1 MQKKIIIA
9 GIILAIAL
17 GLLISSHIRLFG
29 ENYGTGLSLNTE
41 TRKAT
46 YYGHYAGKGKKY
58 LYGDGDEL
66 MNRVYITSW
75 LPDENSMEISFYG
88 QFYFNQY
95 YQYFVIAGSPIFFL
109 GQYAW
114 VVKYIDSN
122 KKWHTII
129 NGINGW
135 YDRNIVTEL
144 HGQIGGNLPNMIY
157 RKISD
162 WTIVGKYAQPHNI
175 WGDNTWTCFVDDFAR
190 GTSKWHLIQT
200 APLSFKIKGNKIGGI
215 VIDLYIEVAELDC
228 PISGCRWVAYS
239 VGYIVHD
246 EAYLASGIG
255 KVDVLGVNALRQEG
269 NVTTIPT
276 GREVPLYVFEEG
288 SEVIFEVDTGYAGA
302 VTGEKGWRLAVYKAD
317 RPEPLAVWWLD
328 DDLRNYEVRW
338 KIPEGTFTPGGN
350 NRMTVVLTN
359 TIIDQA
365 ERTFFV
371 VDKIEYCP
379 GPTTIIPDK
388 EKYVKGDEAHVTLR
402 ADANPKTKARIVKF
416 YFEAKYGSEY
426 STDYAIK
433 TYVPATHVGGLTYEG
448 KVRFIITKGDKKLY
462 MQAHAIDELGRPG
475 DAGKY
480 MVETETGYGNYKLT
494 IYVQEPDGTPI
505 KNAEVRVDNL
515 PPRYT
520 DDEGKVIF
528 WVKYGSHHYKVHKSG
543 YYDAEGDVEVVGQ
556 MKIVVTLRPK
566 WQPPEMNL
574 LAILSAVAIIGFGIF
589 IGMKI
594 YKERK
599 KYGKK

>member
-17 GLLISSHIRLFG
+17 GLLISPHIRLFK
-29 ENYGTGLSLNTE
+29 EDYGTGLDIDTT
-41 TRKAT
+41 TRKIEI
-46 YYGHYAGKGKKY
+46 YGHYNVKGKKIFY
-58 LYGDGDEL
+58 TDPNWEQLDSE
-66 MNRVYITSW
+66 VYIASW
-75 LPDENSMEISFYG
+75 MPDEYSTKIVTTAKFYLAG
-88 QFYFNQY
+88 HRGGICPYCWQDIYFG
-95 YQYFVIAGSPIFFL
+95 QYF
-109 GQYAW
+109 W
-114 VVKYIDSN
+114 VVQYIDTN
-122 KKWHTII
+122 NHWHTII
-129 NGINGW
+129 NGENNWIDTNYVSIIQG
-135 YDRNIVTEL
+135 DISGNI
-144 HGQIGGNLPNMIY
+144 P
-157 RKISD
+157 
-162 WTIVGKYAQPHNI
+162 GKKYYPDKLDI
-175 WGDNTWTCFVDDFAR
+175 
-190 GTSKWHLIQT
+190 
-200 APLSFKIKGNKIGGI
+200 IKGNVFGEDTWTHVPFDGEWEWEHLQTSTLVFAIKGNRIGAI
-215 VIDLYIEVAELDC
+215 RVYCVLEYAEMNGNVFL
-228 PISGCRWVAYS
+228 GGVAYPGELLAS
-239 VGYIVHD
+239 ED
-246 EAYLASGIG
+246 WAYLAPGIG
-255 KVDVLGVNALRQEG
+255 RVDVLGVNALRQEG
-269 NVTTIPT
+269 NVTTEPT

-302 VTGEKGWRLAVYKAD
+302 VAGKKGWRLAVYKAD

-365 ERTFFV
+365 EKTFFV
-371 VDKIEYCP
+371 VDKIEHCP
-379 GPTTIIPDK
+379 GSTTIIPDK
-388 EKYVKGDEAHVTLR
+388 EKYVKGDVAHVTLR
-402 ADANPKTKARIVKF
+402 ADANPKTKIPIKQF

-433 TYVPATHVGGLTYEG
+433 TYVPATHVEGLTYEG
-448 KVRFIITKGDKKLY
+448 KVSFTITKGDKKLY
-462 MQAHAIDELGRPG
+462 MLAWAIDEEGR
-475 DAGKY
+475 AGGRGER

-543 YYDAEGDVEVVGQ
+543 YYDTEGDVEVVGQ

-574 LAILSAVAIIGFGIF
+574 LAILSAVAIIGFGTF
-589 IGMKI
+589 IGVKI